1 MSNFTKQLLMQA
13 APTLRIRSLF
23 FHSQPFWLACG
34 LWLLANPIFA
44 QRNLT
49 LSQLTFAPQ
58 SYLVNPGRIPL
69 SKYNIGLPLM
79 SGANGAVSS
88 SGFRL
93 GDFRIESNNAGEGNQ
108 TNPYKKFLDN
118 LDQQNTAQMD
128 VSVNLL
134 DLGFRLGSRNY
145 INIFA
150 NENMNAFMNYPRPL
164 AEMLF
169 NVGNSKIVDRVYDI
183 QSFKYNVLQYRAL
196 GIGYTRQ
203 INRKLSAGV
212 RLKSLMGISQV
223 QTHNDSMRF
232 VSDADDRFFGVFGN
246 LSFMSSGAQNLKSYY
261 NMLGKLN
268 FGNLATQA
276 LQRNPSN
283 YLQNTGNNGFAFDL
297 GLQYNVSPALDL
309 YASLLNIGSIT
320 WKNDVTINPL
330 ADDNIEFPTQDL
342 DYFNSEVLEF
352 VDSLGRKA
360 TFDTVFSTRL
370 PALLYVGG
378 SYFVTP
384 TTSIDVVL
392 NPRFYLGEVDF
403 GFGIGITT
411 RVNKILQVGGNIS
424 SFNKS
429 TINFGAGAA
438 LNLGPAQ
445 LYLASDNILPIF
457 AYNNSKTAHFNLGL
471 TFNFGRQTRDER
483 YAELNPKK
491 KTEPKKKE
499 ESKEMLANTG
509 TKPIRESE
517 KKTTPPPSVTARGD
531 LPPSVS
537 LVGTVFHGVSKE
549 QLTGVVL
556 EAYVQNADGTETL
569 LTKRTFGNGII
580 LLSLKRENNHRLVVR
595 KAGYSPNETIISTD
609 EMGGQV
615 QLKKEFEL
623 NTGVQEAAPSIVAPT
638 IEEAEEIRVPERVL
652 VPERKIET
660 PPVVEKP
667 APALE
672 KPPVV
677 EKPAPVVETPP
688 ASSSKP
694 VMVSTR
700 PGRVIVYRVLENSII
715 RQNPDERSLELLP
728 VVIGH
733 RLELLE
739 KSSDEWWKV
748 RFRDFVGYLPARI
761 LELEE

>member
-1 MSNFTKQLLMQA
+1 MSNFTKQSSMQA
-13 APTLRIRSLF
+13 IPKLRIRSLF
-23 FHSQPFWLACG
+23 SFSQPLWLACSF
-34 LWLLANPIFA
+34 WLLANPIFA

-93 GDFRIESNNAGEGNQ
+93 GDFQEGSNVEGGVD
-108 TNPYKKFLDN
+108 NPYKRFLDD
-118 LDQQNTAQMD
+118 LDQQNYAQMD

-134 DLGFRLGSRNY
+134 DLGFRIGSRNY
-145 INIFA
+145 VNVFA
-150 NENMNAFMNYPRPL
+150 NETMNALMKYPRPL

-169 NVGNSKIVDRVYDI
+169 NVGNSKIINRTYDI
-183 QSFKYNVLQYRAL
+183 KDFQYNVLQYRSV

-203 INRKLSAGV
+203 INKKLSIGFRA
-212 RLKSLMGISQV
+212 KSLMGISQI
-223 QTHNDSMRF
+223 QTSNDSMRF
-232 VSDADDRFFGVFGN
+232 ISDTDDRSFGVLGN
-246 LSFMSSGAQNLKSYY
+246 LSFMSSGVQNLKPYY
-261 NMLGKLN
+261 SILGNLN

-283 YLQNTGNNGFAFDL
+283 YLQSTGNNGFAFDL
-297 GLQYNVSPALDL
+297 GLQFNVSKELDL
-309 YASLLNIGSIT
+309 YASLLNVGSIT

-360 TFDTVFSTRL
+360 TIDTTFKTRL
-370 PALLYVGG
+370 PAMLYVGG

-392 NPRFYLGEVDF
+392 NPRFYQGEVDF
-403 GFGIGITT
+403 GFGVGVTT
-411 RVNKILQVGGNIS
+411 RVNKILQIGGNVS

-429 TINFGAGAA
+429 TINFGLGAA

-445 LYLASDNILPIF
+445 VYLASDNIIPIF
-457 AYNNSKTAHFNLGL
+457 AFSSAKTAHLNLGL

-483 YAELNPKK
+483 YAELNPKR
-491 KTEPKKKE
+491 KTSSKKE
-499 ESKEMLANTG
+499 EDFKDFLAINKPRENDKKSNTLPPG
-509 TKPIRESE
+509 TTA
-517 KKTTPPPSVTARGD
+517 KTVAD

-537 LVGTVFHGVSKE
+537 LVGTVFNGISKE
-549 QLTGVVL
+549 QLIGVAL
-556 EAYVQNADGTETL
+556 EVYTQNADGTEAL

-580 LLSLKRENNHRLVVR
+580 LLSLKRENNHRLVLR
-595 KAGYSPNETIISTD
+595 KTGFLPKETIISTD

-623 NTGVQEAAPSIVAPT
+623 STGIQAPPIIVAPV
-638 IEEAEEIRVPERVL
+638 AEEEEVRVPERVL
-652 VPERKIET
+652 IPERK
-660 PPVVEKP
+660 
-667 APALE
+667 
-672 KPPVV
+672 
-677 EKPAPVVETPP
+677 VETPP
-688 ASSSKP
+688 IEEKPVPLVETPPPPPSSSKP
-694 VMVSTR
+694 VVSLSTR
-700 PGRVIVYRVLENSII
+700 PGRVIVYRVLENSTI

-739 KSSDEWWKV
+739 KSNDDWWKV
-748 RFRDFVGYLPARI
+748 RFRDFIGYLPARI

>member
-1 MSNFTKQLLMQA
+1 MSNFTKQPSMQA
-13 APTLRIRSLF
+13 TPRLRIRSLF
-23 FHSQPFWLACG
+23 SFSQSLWLACSF
-34 LWLLANPIFA
+34 WLLANPIFA

-93 GDFRIESNNAGEGNQ
+93 GDFREGNSNVEGGPD
-108 TNPYKKFLDN
+108 NPYKRFLDN
-118 LDQQNTAQMD
+118 LDQQNYAQMD

-134 DLGFRLGSRNY
+134 DLGFRIGSRNY
-145 INIFA
+145 INVFA
-150 NENMNAFMNYPRPL
+150 NETMNAMMQYPRPL

-169 NVGNSKIVDRVYDI
+169 NVGNSKIVNRAYDI
-183 QSFKYNVLQYRAL
+183 KDFQYNVLQYRSI

-203 INRKLSAGV
+203 INKKLSIGFRA
-212 RLKSLMGISQV
+212 KSLMGISQI
-223 QTHNDSMRF
+223 QTSNDSMRF
-232 VSDADDRFFGVFGN
+232 VSDADDRSFGVLGN
-246 LSFMSSGAQNLKSYY
+246 LSFMSSGVQNLKPYY
-261 NMLGKLN
+261 AILGNLN
-268 FGNLATQA
+268 FGSLATQA
-276 LQRNPSN
+276 LQRNPSA

-297 GLQYNVSPALDL
+297 GLQYNVNKELDL
-309 YASLLNIGSIT
+309 YASLLNVGSIT

-360 TFDTVFSTRL
+360 TIDTTFKTRV
-370 PALLYVGG
+370 PAMLYVGG

-403 GFGIGITT
+403 GFGVGITT

-438 LNLGPAQ
+438 FNLGPAQ
-445 LYLASDNILPIF
+445 IYLASDNIIPIF
-457 AYNNSKTAHFNLGL
+457 AFSSSKTAHFNLGL

-499 ESKEMLANTG
+499 EPKELLANTKPKENDKKSNNPPG
-509 TKPIRESE
+509 TTSRAPIE
-517 KKTTPPPSVTARGD
+517 

-537 LVGTVFHGVSKE
+537 LVGTVFNGISKE
-549 QLTGVVL
+549 QLTGVAL
-556 EAYVQNADGTETL
+556 EVYIKNNDGTEAL

-580 LLSLKRENNHRLVVR
+580 LLSLRRENNHRLVIR
-595 KAGYSPNETIISTD
+595 KNGFSPNETIISTD
-609 EMGGQV
+609 EMGGQL

-623 NTGVQEAAPSIVAPT
+623 NTGVQAPPTIVAPVT
-638 IEEAEEIRVPERVL
+638 EEEEVRVPERVL
-652 VPERKIET
+652 IPERKVET
-660 PPVVEKP
+660 PPVE
-667 APALE
+667 
-672 KPPVV
+672 
-677 EKPAPVVETPP
+677 EKPAPVVETTPP
-688 ASSSKP
+688 PSTSKP
-694 VMVSTR
+694 SVSVSTR
-700 PGRVIVYRVLENSII
+700 PGRVIVYRVLENSTI
-715 RQNPDERSLELLP
+715 RQSPDERSLELLP

-739 KSSDEWWKV
+739 KSNDDWWKV
-748 RFRDFVGYLPARI
+748 RFRDFIGYLPARI

>member
-1 MSNFTKQLLMQA
+1 MSNFTKQPSMQA
-13 APTLRIRSLF
+13 TPRLRIRSLF
-23 FHSQPFWLACG
+23 SFSQPLWLACSF
-34 LWLLANPIFA
+34 WLLANSIFA

-93 GDFRIESNNAGEGNQ
+93 GDFRKGSNVEGGPD
-108 TNPYKKFLDN
+108 NPYKKFLDD
-118 LDQQNTAQMD
+118 LDQQNYAQMD

-134 DLGFRLGSRNY
+134 DLGFRIGSRNY
-145 INIFA
+145 INVFA
-150 NENMNAFMNYPRPL
+150 NETMNALMQYPRPL

-169 NVGNSKIVDRVYDI
+169 NVGNSKIVNRTYNI
-183 QSFKYNVLQYRAL
+183 QDFQYNVLQYRSI

-203 INRKLSAGV
+203 INKKLSIGFRA
-212 RLKSLMGISQV
+212 KSLMGISQI
-223 QTHNDSMRF
+223 QTSNDSMRF
-232 VSDADDRFFGVFGN
+232 VSDADDRFFGVLGN
-246 LSFMSSGAQNLKSYY
+246 LSFMSSGVQNLKPYY
-261 NMLGKLN
+261 GILGNLN
-268 FGNLATQA
+268 FGSLATQA

-297 GLQYNVSPALDL
+297 GLQLNVNKELDL
-309 YASLLNIGSIT
+309 YASLLNVGSIT

-360 TFDTVFSTRL
+360 TIDTTFKTRL

-392 NPRFYLGEVDF
+392 NPRFYLGEIDF
-403 GFGIGITT
+403 GFGVGITT

-445 LYLASDNILPIF
+445 LYLASDNIIPLF
-457 AYNNSKTAHFNLGL
+457 AFNSSKTAHFNLGL

-491 KTEPKKKE
+491 KAEPKKKE
-499 ESKEMLANTG
+499 EPKELLASN
-509 TKPIRESE
+509 KPKEND
-517 KKTTPPPSVTARGD
+517 KKSNTPPGTTSRAPVE

-537 LVGTVFHGVSKE
+537 LVGTVFNGISKE
-549 QLTGVVL
+549 QLTGVAL
-556 EAYVQNADGTETL
+556 EVYIQNADGTEAL

-580 LLSLKRENNHRLVVR
+580 LLSLRRENNHRLVLR
-595 KAGYSPNETIISTD
+595 KNGFSPNETIISTD
-609 EMGGQV
+609 EMGGQM

-623 NTGVQEAAPSIVAPT
+623 NTGVQAPPAITAPVV
-638 IEEAEEIRVPERVL
+638 AEEEEVRVPEREL
-652 VPERKIET
+652 IPERKVET
-660 PPVVEKP
+660 PPVE
-667 APALE
+667 
-672 KPPVV
+672 
-677 EKPAPVVETPP
+677 EKPAPVIATTPP
-688 ASSSKP
+688 PTSSKP
-694 VMVSTR
+694 PVSVSTR
-700 PGRVIVYRVLENSII
+700 PGRVIVYRVLENSTI
-715 RQNPDERSLELLP
+715 RQSPDERSLELLP

-739 KSSDEWWKV
+739 KSNDDWWKV

>member
-1 MSNFTKQLLMQA
+1 MSNFTKQSSMQA
-13 APTLRIRSLF
+13 IPKLRIRSLF
-23 FHSQPFWLACG
+23 SFSQPLWLACSF
-34 LWLLANPIFA
+34 WLLANPIFA

-93 GDFRIESNNAGEGNQ
+93 GDFQEGSNVEGGVD
-108 TNPYKKFLDN
+108 NPYKRFLDD
-118 LDQQNTAQMD
+118 LDQQNYAQMD

-134 DLGFRLGSRNY
+134 DLGFRIGSRNY
-145 INIFA
+145 VNVFA
-150 NENMNAFMNYPRPL
+150 NETMNALMKYPRPL

-169 NVGNSKIVDRVYDI
+169 NVGNSKIVNRTYDI
-183 QSFKYNVLQYRAL
+183 KDFQYNVLQYRSV

-203 INRKLSAGV
+203 INKKLSIGFRA
-212 RLKSLMGISQV
+212 KSLMGISQI
-223 QTHNDSMRF
+223 QTSNDSMRF
-232 VSDADDRFFGVFGN
+232 ISDTDDRSFGVLGN
-246 LSFMSSGAQNLKSYY
+246 LSFMSSGVQNLKPYY
-261 NMLGKLN
+261 SILGNLN

-283 YLQNTGNNGFAFDL
+283 YLQSTGNNGFAFDL
-297 GLQYNVSPALDL
+297 GLQFNVSKELDL
-309 YASLLNIGSIT
+309 YASLLNVGSIT

-360 TFDTVFSTRL
+360 TIDTTFKTRL
-370 PALLYVGG
+370 PAMLYVGG

-392 NPRFYLGEVDF
+392 NPRFYQGEVDF
-403 GFGIGITT
+403 GFGVGVTT
-411 RVNKILQVGGNIS
+411 RVNKILQIGGNVS

-429 TINFGAGAA
+429 TINFGLGAA

-445 LYLASDNILPIF
+445 VYLASDNIIPIF
-457 AYNNSKTAHFNLGL
+457 AFSSAKTAHLNLGL

-483 YAELNPKK
+483 YAELNPKR
-491 KTEPKKKE
+491 KTSSKKE
-499 ESKEMLANTG
+499 EDFKDFLAINKPRENDKKSNTLPPG
-509 TKPIRESE
+509 TTA
-517 KKTTPPPSVTARGD
+517 KTVAD

-537 LVGTVFHGVSKE
+537 LVGTVFNGISKE
-549 QLTGVVL
+549 QLIGVAL
-556 EAYVQNADGTETL
+556 EVYTQNADGTEAL

-580 LLSLKRENNHRLVVR
+580 LLSLKRENNHRLVLR
-595 KAGYSPNETIISTD
+595 KTGFLPKETIISTD

-623 NTGVQEAAPSIVAPT
+623 STGIQAPPIIVAPV
-638 IEEAEEIRVPERVL
+638 AEEEEVRVPERVL
-652 VPERKIET
+652 IPERK
-660 PPVVEKP
+660 
-667 APALE
+667 
-672 KPPVV
+672 
-677 EKPAPVVETPP
+677 VETPP
-688 ASSSKP
+688 IEEKPVPLVETPPPPPSSSKP
-694 VMVSTR
+694 VVSLSTR
-700 PGRVIVYRVLENSII
+700 PGRVIVYRVLENSTI

-739 KSSDEWWKV
+739 KSNDDWWKV
-748 RFRDFVGYLPARI
+748 RFRDFIGYLPARI

>member
-1 MSNFTKQLLMQA
+1 MSNFTKQPSMQA
-13 APTLRIRSLF
+13 TPRLRIRSLF
-23 FHSQPFWLACG
+23 SFSQSLWLACSF
-34 LWLLANPIFA
+34 WLLANPIFA

-93 GDFRIESNNAGEGNQ
+93 GDFREGSSNVEGGPD
-108 TNPYKKFLDN
+108 NPYKRFLDN
-118 LDQQNTAQMD
+118 LDQQNYAQMD

-134 DLGFRLGSRNY
+134 DLGFRIGSRNY
-145 INIFA
+145 VNVFA
-150 NENMNAFMNYPRPL
+150 NETMNALMQYPRPL

-169 NVGNSKIVDRVYDI
+169 NVGNSKIVNRTYDI
-183 QSFKYNVLQYRAL
+183 QDFQYNVLQYRSV

-203 INRKLSAGV
+203 INKKLSIGFRA
-212 RLKSLMGISQV
+212 KSLMGISQI
-223 QTHNDSMRF
+223 QTNNDSMRF
-232 VSDADDRFFGVFGN
+232 VSDADDRFFGVLGN
-246 LSFMSSGAQNLKSYY
+246 LSFMSSGVQNLKPYY
-261 NMLGKLN
+261 SILGNLN
-268 FGNLATQA
+268 FGSLATQA

-297 GLQYNVSPALDL
+297 GLQYNVNKELDL
-309 YASLLNIGSIT
+309 YASLLNVGSIT

-360 TFDTVFSTRL
+360 TIDTTFKTRL
-370 PALLYVGG
+370 PAMLYVGG

-384 TTSIDVVL
+384 NTSIDVVL

-403 GFGIGITT
+403 GFGVGITT

-445 LYLASDNILPIF
+445 IYLASDNIIPIF
-457 AYNNSKTAHFNLGL
+457 AFSSSKTAHFNLGL

-491 KTEPKKKE
+491 KNDPKKKE
-499 ESKEMLANTG
+499 EPKELLANTKPKENDKKSNNPPG
-509 TKPIRESE
+509 TTSRAPTE
-517 KKTTPPPSVTARGD
+517 

-537 LVGTVFHGVSKE
+537 LVGTVFNGVSKE
-549 QLTGVVL
+549 QLTGVAL
-556 EAYVQNADGTETL
+556 EVYIQNADGTEAL

-580 LLSLKRENNHRLVVR
+580 LLSLRRENNHRLVLR
-595 KAGYSPNETIISTD
+595 KSGFSPNEMIISTD
-609 EMGGQV
+609 EMGGQL

-623 NTGVQEAAPSIVAPT
+623 NTGVQVPPTIVAPVT
-638 IEEAEEIRVPERVL
+638 EEEEVRVPERVL
-652 VPERKIET
+652 IPERKVET
-660 PPVVEKP
+660 PP
-667 APALE
+667 LE
-672 KPPVV
+672 
-677 EKPAPVVETPP
+677 EKPAPVVETTPP
-688 ASSSKP
+688 PTTSKP
-694 VMVSTR
+694 SVSVSTR
-700 PGRVIVYRVLENSII
+700 PGRVIVYRVLENSTI

-739 KSSDEWWKV
+739 KSNEGWWKV

>member
-1 MSNFTKQLLMQA
+1 MSNFTKQPSMQA
-13 APTLRIRSLF
+13 TPSLRIRSLF
-23 FHSQPFWLACG
+23 SFSQPLWLACSF
-34 LWLLANPIFA
+34 WLLANPIFA

-93 GDFRIESNNAGEGNQ
+93 GDFREGSSNVEGGPD
-108 TNPYKKFLDN
+108 NPYKRFLDN
-118 LDQQNTAQMD
+118 LDQQNYAQMD

-134 DLGFRLGSRNY
+134 DLGFRIGSRNY
-145 INIFA
+145 INVFA
-150 NENMNAFMNYPRPL
+150 NETMNALMKYPRPL

-169 NVGNSKIVDRVYDI
+169 NVGNSKIVNRTYDI
-183 QSFKYNVLQYRAL
+183 QDFQYNVLQYRSI

-203 INRKLSAGV
+203 INKKLSIGFRA
-212 RLKSLMGISQV
+212 KSLMGISQI
-223 QTHNDSMRF
+223 QTNNDSMRF
-232 VSDADDRFFGVFGN
+232 VSDADDRFFGVLGN
-246 LSFMSSGAQNLKSYY
+246 LSFMSSGVQNLKPYY
-261 NMLGKLN
+261 SILGNLN
-268 FGNLATQA
+268 FGSLATQA

-297 GLQYNVSPALDL
+297 GLQYNVNKELDL
-309 YASLLNIGSIT
+309 YASLLNVGSIT

-360 TFDTVFSTRL
+360 TIDTTFKTRL
-370 PALLYVGG
+370 PAMLYVGG

-384 TTSIDVVL
+384 NTSIDVVL

-403 GFGIGITT
+403 GFGVGITT
-411 RVNKILQVGGNIS
+411 RVNKILQFGGNIS

-445 LYLASDNILPIF
+445 IYLASDNIIPIF
-457 AYNNSKTAHFNLGL
+457 AFSSSKTAHFNLGL

-491 KTEPKKKE
+491 KTDPKKKE
-499 ESKEMLANTG
+499 EPKELLAS
-509 TKPIRESE
+509 TKPKENDKKSNNPPGTTSRAPSE
-517 KKTTPPPSVTARGD
+517 

-537 LVGTVFHGVSKE
+537 LVGTVFNGISKE
-549 QLTGVVL
+549 QLTGVAL
-556 EAYVQNADGTETL
+556 EVYIQNNDGTEAL

-580 LLSLKRENNHRLVVR
+580 LLSLRRENNHRLVLR
-595 KAGYSPNETIISTD
+595 KNGFSPNETIISTD
-609 EMGGQV
+609 EMGGQL

-623 NTGVQEAAPSIVAPT
+623 STGVQAPPTIVAPVT
-638 IEEAEEIRVPERVL
+638 EEEEVRVPERVL
-652 VPERKIET
+652 IPERKVET
-660 PPVVEKP
+660 PPVE
-667 APALE
+667 
-672 KPPVV
+672 
-677 EKPAPVVETPP
+677 EKPAPVVETTPP
-688 ASSSKP
+688 PSTSKP
-694 VMVSTR
+694 SVSVSTR
-700 PGRVIVYRVLENSII
+700 PGRVIVYRVLENSTI

-739 KSSDEWWKV
+739 KSNDDWWKV

>member
-1 MSNFTKQLLMQA
+1 MSNFTKQPSMQA
-13 APTLRIRSLF
+13 TPSQRIRSLF
-23 FHSQPFWLACG
+23 SFFQALWLAFSF
-34 LWLLANPIFA
+34 WLLANPIFA

-88 SGFRL
+88 TGFRL
-93 GDFRIESNNAGEGNQ
+93 GDFQEGSSNVEGNPD
-108 TNPYKKFLDN
+108 NPYKRFLDD
-118 LDQQNTAQMD
+118 LDQQNYAQMD
-128 VSVNLL
+128 ISVNLL
-134 DLGFRLGSRNY
+134 DLGFRIGSRNY
-145 INIFA
+145 INVFA
-150 NENMNAFMNYPRPL
+150 NETMNAFMQYPRPL

-169 NVGNSKIVDRVYDI
+169 NVGNSKIVNRTYDI
-183 QSFKYNVLQYRAL
+183 QDFQYNVLQYRSI

-203 INRKLSAGV
+203 INKKLSIGFRA
-212 RLKSLMGISQV
+212 KSLMGISQI
-223 QTHNDSMRF
+223 QTSNDSMRF
-232 VSDADDRFFGVFGN
+232 VSDADDSSFGVLGN
-246 LSFMSSGAQNLKSYY
+246 LSFMSSGVQNLKPYY
-261 NMLGKLN
+261 SILGNLN
-268 FGNLATQA
+268 FSSLATQA

-297 GLQYNVSPALDL
+297 GLQYNVSKELDL
-309 YASLLNIGSIT
+309 YASLLNVGSIT

-360 TFDTVFSTRL
+360 TIDTTFKTRL
-370 PALLYVGG
+370 PTMLYVGG

-392 NPRFYLGEVDF
+392 NPRFYLGEIDF
-403 GFGIGITT
+403 GFGVGITT
-411 RVNKILQVGGNIS
+411 RVNKILQVGGNVS

-429 TINFGAGAA
+429 TINFGLGAA

-445 LYLASDNILPIF
+445 LYLASDNIIPIF
-457 AYNNSKTAHFNLGL
+457 AFSSAKTAHFNLGL

-491 KTEPKKKE
+491 KADPKKKE
-499 ESKEMLANTG
+499 EPKEVLASTSPKPKENDKKSSNPPG
-509 TKPIRESE
+509 T
-517 KKTTPPPSVTARGD
+517 TARAVVD

-537 LVGTVFHGVSKE
+537 LVGTVFNGVSKE
-549 QLTGVVL
+549 QLTGVAL
-556 EAYVQNADGTETL
+556 EVYVQNTDGTEAL

-580 LLSLKRENNHRLVVR
+580 LLSLKRENSHRLVLR
-595 KAGYSPNETIISTD
+595 KNGFSPNETIISTD

-615 QLKKEFEL
+615 QLKKEFLL
-623 NTGVQEAAPSIVAPT
+623 NTGLQAPPT
-638 IEEAEEIRVPERVL
+638 IIAPVAEEEEVRVPERVL
-652 VPERKIET
+652 IPERKVET
-660 PPVVEKP
+660 PLVE
-667 APALE
+667 
-672 KPPVV
+672 

-688 ASSSKP
+688 PPPSSPKP
-694 VMVSTR
+694 VVSSVSTR
-700 PGRVIVYRVLENSII
+700 PGRVIVYRVLESSFI
-715 RQNPDERSLELLP
+715 RQNPDERSVELLP

-739 KSSDEWWKV
+739 KTNDDWWKV
-748 RFRDFVGYLPARI
+748 RFRDFIGYLPARI